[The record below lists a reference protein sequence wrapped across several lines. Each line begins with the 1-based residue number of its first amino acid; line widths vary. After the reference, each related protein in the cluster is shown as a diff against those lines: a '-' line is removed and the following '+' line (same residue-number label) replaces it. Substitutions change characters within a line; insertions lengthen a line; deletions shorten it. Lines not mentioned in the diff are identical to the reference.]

1 MTNRDTT
8 TGETMTSERIEAA
21 GQRVF
26 ELFGGC
32 AGAPDDVELGREAD
46 RALAELDALLAS
58 ADQDG

>member
-1 MTNRDTT
+1 M

-26 ELFGGC
+26 ELFGAC
-32 AGAPDDVELGREAD
+32 AGAPDDVELGRTAD
-46 RALAELDALLAS
+46 EALAELDALLAS

>member
-1 MTNRDTT
+1 
-8 TGETMTSERIEAA
+8 MTSERIEAA